1 MSVPFRGGFG
11 QPSLEEQ
18 FTARPVVGPTL
29 ASHATALNHLAGVR
43 SRKWHTAHVGQ
54 YAQTVV
60 ANQQGFVSDQ
70 MTEGVNQTAYVL
82 LSVGALDTALELAL
96 LTSSLVADYSLTPT
110 VELTLQTLAGATVD
124 RGIIFSRADNS
135 LQADVRGYSANRYR
149 IMPTW
154 SRSGV
159 TRRPGLA
166 TGLVKTQPRAIETD
180 TTGGSLLL
188 SRGLLRIDTTSA
200 IVHAVAWCPV
210 WGETL

>member
-11 QPSLEEQ
+11 QPTLQEQ

-29 ASHATALNHLAGVR
+29 ASHANALNHLAGVR

-54 YAQTVV
+54 YTPVVV
-60 ANQQGFVSDQ
+60 ADQQGYTTEN
-70 MTEGVNQTAYVL
+70 MTEGVSQTAYVL
-82 LSVGALDTALELAL
+82 LSVGALDTALEIAV

-110 VELTLQTLAGATVD
+110 VELSLQTLAGPTVD
-124 RGIIFSRADNS
+124 QGIIFTRADNS
-135 LQADVRGYSANRYR
+135 LQADVRGYAGNRYR

-166 TGLVKTQPRAIETD
+166 TGLIKTQPRALETD

-188 SRGLLRIDTTSA
+188 SRGLLRIDTMSA

>member
-18 FTARPVVGPTL
+18 YTARPVVGPTL
-29 ASHATALNHLAGVR
+29 ASHANALNHLAGVR

-54 YAQTVV
+54 VV
-60 ANQQGFVSDQ
+60 SSVSANLQGYTSEAL
-70 MTEGVNQTAYVL
+70 TEGVNQTAYVL
-82 LSVGALDTALELAL
+82 LSVGALDTALELAV
-96 LTSSLVADYSLTPT
+96 LTSSLTAEYSVTPT
-110 VELTLQTLAGATVD
+110 VELSLQTLAGATVD

-135 LQADVRGYSANRYR
+135 LQADVRGYAGNRFR

-166 TGLVKTQPRAIETD
+166 TGLVKTQPRALETD

-200 IVHAVAWCPV
+200 LVHAVAWCPV